1 MADDGEAVVI
11 MTASNPVLRFGHKPI
26 EHVIPTALGRY
37 RKGGDGACSAIA
49 EGFSDI
55 ALLLRRDGMGNAR
68 RER

>member
-37 RKGGDGACSAIA
+37 RKGGDGA
-49 EGFSDI
+49 
-55 ALLLRRDGMGNAR
+55 
-68 RER
+68 